1 MVWKTLGSLE
11 ARYIIFQLHIV
22 NNSFLR
28 HLSPVCIYRNLELV
42 YKEKNKLVIKCCFI
56 TNLPRLLDDMWVQ
69 IKATIL
75 MSDYK
80 VSKTELERGQTPEVA
95 LRSSWDEIHGMA
107 S

>member
-1 MVWKTLGSLE
+1 M
-11 ARYIIFQLHIV
+11 
-22 NNSFLR
+22 
-28 HLSPVCIYRNLELV
+28 

-69 IKATIL
+69 IKAIIL
-75 MSDYK
+75 MADYK